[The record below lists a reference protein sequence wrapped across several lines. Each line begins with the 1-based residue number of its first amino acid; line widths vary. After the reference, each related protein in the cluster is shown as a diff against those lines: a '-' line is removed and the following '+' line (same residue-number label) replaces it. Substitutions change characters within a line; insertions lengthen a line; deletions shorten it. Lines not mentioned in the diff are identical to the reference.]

1 MDLLTHYIL
10 PFIVVLTI
18 LVFVH
23 ELGHYLVARWNGV
36 KVDVFSI
43 GFGPEIFGWTDKA
56 QTRWKISLLP
66 LGGYV
71 KMYGDANA
79 ASTPDQEELHKMSED
94 DRSLTLHGKTV
105 WQRIAVSAAG
115 PLANY
120 LFAFLVFSFL
130 FATVGERYTPAEIG
144 FIKEDSAAQKAGLL
158 AGDRVVSIEELP
170 IQRFEDMQLIISEN
184 PGTPLLM
191 TVMRGEDEISIS
203 VVPDVKEMKD
213 VFGKKR
219 ELGVLGI
226 GRQGV
231 EYIQRSF
238 FESFF
243 YAAKECYT
251 LTLQTLKSVGE
262 MILGTRSAEELGG
275 PLRIAQLSGEVAQA
289 GLPTFLW
296 FIGVLSVSLGFINL
310 LPIPLLDGGHLL
322 FYGIEVIRGGKPLS
336 EKAQEKGFYVGFL
349 IVGSLM
355 IFSFWNDLV
364 HLKIV
369 EKIMNFLS

>member
-10 PFIVVLTI
+10 PFVVVLTI

-43 GFGPEIFGWTDKA
+43 GFGPELFGWTDKA
-56 QTRWKISLLP
+56 QTRWKVSLLP

-71 KMYGDANA
+71 KMSGDANA
-79 ASTPDQEELHKMSED
+79 ASTPDQEQIHKMSD
-94 DRSLTLHGKTV
+94 HDRSLTLHGKTV

-115 PLANY
+115 PLFNY

-144 FIKEDSAAQKAGLL
+144 LIQEGSAAQKAGLL
-158 AGDRVVSIEELP
+158 VGDRIVSIEDLP

-184 PGTPLLM
+184 PGTPLIM
-191 TVMRGEDEISIS
+191 TVMRGEDEFSLN
-203 VVPDVKEMKD
+203 VTPDIKEAKG

-219 ELGVLGI
+219 ELGILGI

-231 EYIQRSF
+231 EYIQRGPV
-238 FESFF
+238 EAVF

-251 LTLQTLKSVGE
+251 LTAQTLKSVGQ
-262 MILGTRSAEELGG
+262 MIMGTRSAEELGG
-275 PLRIAQLSGEVAQA
+275 PLRIAQLAGEVAQA

-322 FYGIEVIRGGKPLS
+322 FYGIEVVRGGKPLS

-364 HLKIV
+364 HLKVV
-369 EKIMNFLS
+369 EKIINLF

>member
-10 PFIVVLTI
+10 PFVIVLTI

-43 GFGPEIFGWTDKA
+43 GFGPELFGWTDKA
-56 QTRWKISLLP
+56 QTRWKVSLLP

-79 ASTPDQEELHKMSED
+79 ASTPDQAEMHKMSER
-94 DRSLTLHGKTV
+94 DRALTLHGKTV

-144 FIKEDSAAQKAGLL
+144 FIQEGSAAQKAGLL
-158 AGDRVVSIEELP
+158 IGDRIVSVEDLP

-184 PGTPLLM
+184 PGVPLSM
-191 TVMRGEDEISIS
+191 TLMRGEDEVSLN
-203 VVPDVKEMKD
+203 VTPDTKEVKGL
-213 VFGKKR
+213 FGKKQ
-219 ELGVLGI
+219 EVGVLGI

-231 EYIQRSF
+231 EYIQRNPL
-238 FESFF
+238 EAVF
-243 YAAKECYT
+243 YAAKECFT
-251 LTLQTLKSVGE
+251 LTMQTLKSIGQ

-275 PLRIAQLSGEVAQA
+275 PLRIAQLAGEVAQA

-296 FIGVLSVSLGFINL
+296 FIGILSVSLGFINL

-336 EKAQEKGFYVGFL
+336 EKAQEKGFYIGFL

-364 HLKIV
+364 HLKVV
-369 EKIMNFLS
+369 EKIINLF